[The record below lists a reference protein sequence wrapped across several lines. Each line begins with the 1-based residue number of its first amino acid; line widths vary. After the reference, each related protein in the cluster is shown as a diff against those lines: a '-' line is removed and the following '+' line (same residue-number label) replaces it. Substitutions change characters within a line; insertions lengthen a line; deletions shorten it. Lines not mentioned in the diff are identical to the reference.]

1 MKYKDQKQGKILI
14 ELCLSILLIELSI
27 KITSWAIVSL
37 AGGGLGK
44 VEKEEHQGETEV
56 NRLLSHLQGTILG

>member
-1 MKYKDQKQGKILI
+1 ML
-14 ELCLSILLIELSI
+14 LLIELQI

-44 VEKEEHQGETEV
+44 VEEEEHQGETEV

>member
-1 MKYKDQKQGKILI
+1 MHIFFQLIITVFEPWFSHILQK
-14 ELCLSILLIELSI
+14 

-44 VEKEEHQGETEV
+44 VEKEEHQGEKEV

>member
-1 MKYKDQKQGKILI
+1 MHIFIQIIIIVFEPWLNHMQL
-14 ELCLSILLIELSI
+14 ELQI

-44 VEKEEHQGETEV
+44 VEERKGEKEENQLT
-56 NRLLSHLQGTILG
+56 SHLLETSLG